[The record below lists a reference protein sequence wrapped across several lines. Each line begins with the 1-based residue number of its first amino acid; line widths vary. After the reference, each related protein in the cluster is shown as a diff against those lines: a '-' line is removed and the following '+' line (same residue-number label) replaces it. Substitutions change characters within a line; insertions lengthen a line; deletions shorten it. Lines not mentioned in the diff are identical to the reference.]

1 MTLVSIGLRSLDLD
15 APDPFGGQVECGLCP
30 GIFPAN
36 QLYCKPAVPDAVR
49 IVLSNPALH
58 L

>member
-15 APDPFGGQVECGLCP
+15 APDPFVVQVECGLRPCS
-30 GIFPAN
+30 FPAN
-36 QLYCKPAVPDAVR
+36 QLYCKPAVPNAVR